1 MIKNILPTDPITGE
15 FKHLYVEGITF
26 NKGPKKL
33 YITSNITEVFD
44 YITFDV
50 EHDGNTYPFLEW
62 EQAIEFYNKL

>member
-15 FKHLYVEGITF
+15 FRHLYAEG
-26 NKGPKKL
+26 
-33 YITSNITEVFD
+33 
-44 YITFDV
+44 ITFDV